1 MNRKKFSRFENLYFF
16 AVIAII
22 FTYLYSV
29 QENGVID
36 VGEQLYQLLFLAFLA
51 FTSMVLTTI
60 KFTAK
65 EGKVNKKA
73 VFIAIAFFL
82 IFVLWRVILSVV

>member
-1 MNRKKFSRFENLYFF
+1 MNHKKFSRFENFYFI
-16 AVIAII
+16 AVFTIA

-36 VGEQLYQLLFLAFLA
+36 VGEQIYQLLFLGFL
-51 FTSMVLTTI
+51 FFIGLILTTI
-60 KFTAK
+60 KYSAK

-73 VFIAIAFFL
+73 VFITVIFFL
-82 IFVLWRVILSVV
+82 ICILVRVLLSVV